1 MEFWLFFFFFFCWWP
16 SPALEDFSFSTARFI
31 QPILRWDEQRW
42 QTDYSSIYNPPPQTH
57 ICPVSFSLEYCIV
70 LLKLNSHLWMNK
82 QNKKLGVK
90 HDTKFCIWIRH
101 SSDKV
106 HQDISL
112 QSILT
117 FGNICH
123 KLTLRYLIKG
133 VVLNNGGSEFFFF
146 FFNMQ

>member
-1 MEFWLFFFFFFCWWP
+1 M
-16 SPALEDFSFSTARFI
+16 
-31 QPILRWDEQRW
+31 
-42 QTDYSSIYNPPPQTH
+42 
-57 ICPVSFSLEYCIV
+57 
-70 LLKLNSHLWMNK
+70 
-82 QNKKLGVK
+82 K

-106 HQDISL
+106 HQDKKKKISL

-133 VVLNNGGSEFFFF
+133 WYLIMGDQNFFFQYAIKVWWWGDDLKNQKKGKIKQGSLNTVGIGQKIF
-146 FFNMQ
+146 